1 MLFALVKT
9 AVTARFSDEAI
20 SVREAAVSL
29 VGTYVVHSPAV
40 ANAFHSAF
48 LTGLKDT
55 GVSVRK
61 RTVKILQDIL
71 CSNSSYKGRAS
82 ACSEMLRLAADPKE
96 DDGVRDLIHDLFMKL
111 WLENGE
117 ERVEQEVA
125 ISPTAPSPV
134 SRGLMSPSKVF
145 DVEEVQMHGANAG
158 LVTPTPPQRLSAAA
172 TSSAKSTRSLARKIQ
187 TTRMRQRS
195 EIASEQMVDVVKAA
209 NTGENLTSLLRE
221 LLSGVADAD
230 KNRKASERRQRKVI
244 AQSHCAMLVDS
255 LFEILLSVEER
266 KSKLVENFGREL
278 VSTIRTIRVFTDVS
292 PPVVLRHLDTLL
304 PYLKA
309 DNGVPLEEDAAIV
322 GAICDILTRLSLI
335 FDAELVEKLGT
346 GSLGDDLERITYKF
360 GPSALSSAVRALCS
374 LAHHKDAGEESPFRK
389 KLLKLATTFYSFL
402 LKYLDNDDLGT
413 IRVSCRLNY

>member
-1 MLFALVKT
+1 MLFVLVKN

-111 WLENGE
+111 WLENGD

-125 ISPTAPSPV
+125 ISPTAQTPN
-134 SRGLMSPSKVF
+134 GLMSPSKVL
-145 DVEEVQMHGANAG
+145 DVEELQMHGANAG
-158 LVTPTPPQRLSAAA
+158 LVTPTPPQRFPAGA
-172 TSSAKSTRSLARKIQ
+172 TSSATSTRSLSRKIQ
-187 TTRMRQRS
+187 TTMMRQRS
-195 EIASEQMVDVVKAA
+195 EIASEQMVEVVKAA
-209 NTGENLTSLLRE
+209 NTGDNLTSLLRE

-230 KNRKASERRQRKVI
+230 KDRKASERRKRKVI

-266 KSKLVENFGREL
+266 KSKLAENFGREL

-309 DNGVPLEEDAAIV
+309 DNGVTSEQDAAIV
-322 GAICDILTRLSLI
+322 GAICDILTRLSLV
-335 FDAELVEKLGT
+335 FDAELVKKLGT

-360 GPSALSSAVRALCS
+360 GRSALSSAVRALCS

-389 KLLKLATTFYSFL
+389 KLLKLATTFYNLL
-402 LKYLDNDDLGT
+402 LKYLDNDDLGMMK
-413 IRVSCRLNY
+413 VSCSLNS

>member
-1 MLFALVKT
+1 MLVVLVKN

-61 RTVKILQDIL
+61 RTVRILQDIL

-117 ERVEQEVA
+117 ERVEQEMA
-125 ISPTAPSPV
+125 NSPTAPSPM
-134 SRGLMSPSKVF
+134 RNELMSPSKVF
-145 DVEEVQMHGANAG
+145 DVEERPMLGANAG
-158 LVTPTPPQRLSAAA
+158 LVTPTPPQKLPVDG
-172 TSSAKSTRSLARKIQ
+172 TSPGKSTRSSARKIHS
-187 TTRMRQRS
+187 TKMRQRS
-195 EIASEQMVDVVKAA
+195 EIASEQMVEVVKAA
-209 NTGENLTSLLRE
+209 NTGDNLRSLLRE

-230 KNRKASERRQRKVI
+230 KDRKASERRKRKVI
-244 AQSHCAMLVDS
+244 AQGHCAMLVDS
-255 LFEILLSVEER
+255 LFEILLSVEEK
-266 KSKLVENFGREL
+266 KSKLGL

-292 PPVVLRHLDTLL
+292 SPVVLRHLDTLL

-309 DNGVPLEEDAAIV
+309 DNGVTLEEDAAIV
-322 GAICDILTRLSLI
+322 GAICDILTRLSLV
-335 FDAELVEKLGT
+335 FDAELVENLGA

-389 KLLKLATTFYSFL
+389 KLLKLAKTFYNLL
-402 LKYLDNDDLGT
+402 LKYLDNDDLGSM
-413 IRVSCRLNY
+413 RVSCSLN